1 VSSEKSKS
9 NQGLVGGATVHGD
22 NSPTVGLTVLD
33 LLKAVRKHFLTS
45 AIGFGVILVFT
56 VALSVLVTPK
66 YSASSELFAS
76 YDDQS
81 TASQDISSINTAGS
95 YISTQIKTY
104 PSLVTTQAVLDPVI
118 SELNLDM
125 TVEELGE
132 LVAVTNPANTM
143 LIDIS
148 VETDNAAQSQKIAN
162 AVAESLSNTV
172 KSSLYSSSNSPVKLA
187 VVQKA
192 TLPDS
197 PSSPNIKL
205 NLLIGIVLGIIV
217 GILAALVK
225 DMTDTRLSSV
235 RDLQNITNAP
245 LLGSIP
251 DNDAVK
257 QGAPVVSSAPS
268 SLVAEEYRRVRAN
281 LSFIAPVKGLNSRLI
296 VVTSTE
302 PGEGKTTT
310 SVNIAAAFAENGS
323 KVLLIDADLRHPS
336 VATKIGLEEAVGLSH
351 VLSGQANVA
360 DVVQRYWKA
369 NFHIMP
375 AGPKPP
381 NASLLLNSS
390 TMEAMV
396 VQALKQYDYVIVDT
410 TPMTIAA
417 DAGMFGRMGN
427 GVVMV
432 VGRGICDKKDLA
444 TTLQQL
450 GNVDVPVIGTVLN
463 YAEQS
468 KKHHGNYYYYDT
480 EGKRQQR
487 QQRRTDK
494 R

>member
-1 VSSEKSKS
+1 MISGDVETGTSATAQQMSARLESIHSDDDSGVSLVDLARSVRRH
-9 NQGLVGGATVHGD
+9 LVVGGIA
-22 NSPTVGLTVLD
+22 
-33 LLKAVRKHFLTS
+33 
-45 AIGFGVILVFT
+45 LV
-56 VALSVLVTPK
+56 SVLIVIMTYTFMSTPQ

-76 YDDQS
+76 YDVGTTS
-81 TASQDISSINTAGS
+81 SEDISAISTAGS
-95 YISTQIKTY
+95 YISSQIKSY
-104 PSLVTTQAVLDPVI
+104 PQLTTTQAVLEPVI
-118 SELNLDM
+118 KD
-125 TVEELGE
+125 LG
-132 LVAVTNPANTM
+132 LQTSVADLASMITVTNPEDTM
-143 LIDIS
+143 LVDIS
-148 VETDNAAQSQKIAN
+148 VETNNAAQSQKIAN

-172 KSSLYSSSNSPVKLA
+172 KSSLYSSSSSPVKLA

-192 TLPDS
+192 TLPES

-205 NLLIGIVLGIIV
+205 NVLIGIVLGIIV
-217 GILAALVK
+217 GILAALVR
-225 DMTDTRLSSV
+225 DMSDTRLSSV
-235 RDLQNITNAP
+235 RDLQGITNAP

-251 DNDAVK
+251 SNDAVK
-257 QGAPVVSSAPS
+257 KTSSVIASAPS
-268 SLVAEEYRRVRAN
+268 SLVAEEYRRVRSN
-281 LSFIAPVKGLNSRLI
+281 LSFIAPVEGLNSRLI

-323 KVLLIDADLRHPS
+323 RVLLIDADLRHPS
-336 VATKIGLEEAVGLSH
+336 IAEKVGVEGAVGLSH

-369 NFHIMP
+369 NLHVMP

-381 NASLLLNSS
+381 NASILLNST

-396 VQALKQYDYVIVDT
+396 AQALKQYDYVIIDT

-432 VGRGICDKKDLA
+432 VGRGVCDKKDLSS
-444 TTLQQL
+444 TLSQL
-450 GNVDVPVIGTVLN
+450 KNVEVPVIGTVLN

-468 KKHHGNYYYYDT
+468 KKHHGNYYYYDA

-487 QQRRTDK
+487 HTS
-494 R
+494 

>member
-1 VSSEKSKS
+1 MSSEKSKS

-463 YAEQS
+463 YAEQP

>member
-1 VSSEKSKS
+1 MGIAKSQEADFSDGQETQFTNHSLTLSGLWSSVRRHPTLLL
-9 NQGLVGGATVHGD
+9 LVW
-22 NSPTVGLTVLD
+22 VGV
-33 LLKAVRKHFLTS
+33 
-45 AIGFGVILVFT
+45 
-56 VALSVLVTPK
+56 LSVTSLFTFLSVPQ

-76 YDDQS
+76 YDDVS
-81 TASQDISSINTAGS
+81 TSSQDISSINTAGS
-95 YISTQIKTY
+95 YIATQIKSY
-104 PSLVTTQAVLDPVI
+104 PSLATTQAVLDPVI
-118 SELNLDM
+118 KDLNLDM
-125 TVEELGE
+125 SVKGLGE
-132 LVAVTNPANTM
+132 LITVTNPTNTM
-143 LIDIS
+143 LVDIS
-148 VETDNAAQSQKIAN
+148 VETDDAAQSQKIAN
-162 AVAESLSNTV
+162 AVAESLSGTV

-192 TLPDS
+192 TLPES
-197 PSSPNIKL
+197 PSSPNVKL
-205 NLLIGIVLGIIV
+205 NLLIGVVLGIIV
-217 GILAALVK
+217 GILAALVR

-235 RDLQNITNAP
+235 RDLQGITNAP

-251 DNDAVK
+251 SNDAVK
-257 QGAPVVSSAPS
+257 KTASVIASAPS
-268 SLVAEEYRRVRAN
+268 SLVAEEYRRVRSN
-281 LSFIAPVKGLNSRLI
+281 LSFIAPVEGLNSRLI

-323 KVLLIDADLRHPS
+323 RVLLIDADLRHPS
-336 VATKIGLEEAVGLSH
+336 VADKVGLEGTVGLSH

-369 NFHIMP
+369 NLHVMP

-381 NASLLLNSS
+381 NASILLNST

-396 VQALKQYDYVIVDT
+396 AQALKQYDYVIIDT

-432 VGRGICDKKDLA
+432 VGRGVCDKKDLSS
-444 TTLQQL
+444 TLSQL
-450 GNVDVPVIGTVLN
+450 KNVEVPVIGTVLN

-487 QQRRTDK
+487 HTS
-494 R
+494 

>member
-1 VSSEKSKS
+1 MSSEKSKS

>member
-9 NQGLVGGATVHGD
+9 NQGIVGVATVHGD

>member
-1 VSSEKSKS
+1 VVPEKSGFEAK
-9 NQGLVGGATVHGD
+9 AT
-22 NSPTVGLTVLD
+22 NSEGHPESGRNSGLTVMD
-33 LLKAVRKHFLTS
+33 LLN
-45 AIGFGVILVFT
+45 AIRSHLAIAISGFIVILVLISAYT
-56 VALSVLVTPK
+56 LIAAPK
-66 YSASSELFAS
+66 YSAFAELYATYDSS
-76 YDDQS
+76 
-81 TASQDISSINTAGS
+81 SSNSENITDINTAGS
-95 YISTQIKTY
+95 YISTQIKSY
-104 PSLVTTQAVLDPVI
+104 PTLATTQAVLEPVI
-118 SELNLDM
+118 KDLNLDLS
-125 TVEELGE
+125 VKDLGE
-132 LVAVTNPANTM
+132 LITVTNPTNTM
-143 LIDIS
+143 LVDIS

-192 TLPDS
+192 TLPES

-205 NLLIGIVLGIIV
+205 NLVIGIVLGIIV

-323 KVLLIDADLRHPS
+323 KVLLIDADLRHSS
-336 VATKIGLEEAVGLSH
+336 VATKVGLEEAVGLSH

-396 VQALKQYDYVIVDT
+396 VQALRQYDYVIVDT

>member
-1 VSSEKSKS
+1 MASMSTKSGTDYNQELPSVGSSNYSGLNVTDLFGIVSKRILFFLT
-9 NQGLVGGATVHGD
+9 GFVLV
-22 NSPTVGLTVLD
+22 VGL
-33 LLKAVRKHFLTS
+33 LLLYSLA
-45 AIGFGVILVFT
+45 A
-56 VALSVLVTPK
+56 TPK
-66 YSASSELFAS
+66 YTASSELFAS
-76 YDDQS
+76 YDDTS
-81 TASQDISSINTAGS
+81 SSSQDISSINTAGS
-95 YISTQIKTY
+95 YIATQIKSY
-104 PSLVTTQAVLDPVI
+104 PSLATTQAVLEPVI
-118 SELNLDM
+118 KDLNLDM
-125 TVEELGE
+125 SVKDLGE
-132 LVAVTNPANTM
+132 LITVTNPTNTM
-143 LIDIS
+143 LVDIS
-148 VETDNAAQSQKIAN
+148 VETDDAAQSQKIAN
-162 AVAESLSNTV
+162 GVAESLSNTI

-251 DNDAVK
+251 DTDVVK
-257 QGAPVVSSAPS
+257 QAAPVVTSAPS
-268 SLVAEEYRRVRAN
+268 SLVAEEYRRVRSN

-296 VVTSTE
+296 VITSTE

-336 VATKIGLEEAVGLSH
+336 VATKVGLEEAVGLSH

-360 DVVQRYWKA
+360 DAVQRYWKA

-396 VQALKQYDYVIVDT
+396 MQALRQYDYVIIDT

-432 VGRGICDKKDLA
+432 VGRGICDKKDLG

-450 GNVDVPVIGTVLN
+450 HNVEVPVIGTVLN

>member
-1 VSSEKSKS
+1 MIPESSSDNYEDVANHIEKESAGS
-9 NQGLVGGATVHGD
+9 NTTVVELFQ
-22 NSPTVGLTVLD
+22 TI
-33 LLKAVRKHFLTS
+33 RKHK
-45 AIGFGVILVFT
+45 
-56 VALSVLVTPK
+56 VLVVVFFLVIIAATCIYTFASSPR
-66 YSASSELFAS
+66 YTASSELFAS
-76 YDDQS
+76 YDDAS
-81 TASQDISSINTAGS
+81 SSSQDISSINTAGS
-95 YISTQIKTY
+95 YIATQIKSY
-104 PSLVTTQAVLDPVI
+104 PSLATTQAVLDPVI
-118 SELNLDM
+118 KDLNLDM
-125 TVEELGE
+125 SVKDLGE
-132 LVAVTNPANTM
+132 LITVTNPTNTM
-143 LIDIS
+143 LVDIS
-148 VETDNAAQSQKIAN
+148 VETDDAAQSQKIAN
-162 AVAESLSNTV
+162 AVAESLSDTV

-192 TLPDS
+192 TLPES

-217 GILAALVK
+217 GILAALVR

-235 RDLQNITNAP
+235 RDLQGITNAP

-251 DNDAVK
+251 SNDAVK
-257 QGAPVVSSAPS
+257 KTASVIASAPS
-268 SLVAEEYRRVRAN
+268 SLVAEEYRRVRSN
-281 LSFIAPVKGLNSRLI
+281 LSFIAPVEGLNSRLI

-310 SVNIAAAFAENGS
+310 SVNVAAAFAENGS
-323 KVLLIDADLRHPS
+323 RVLLIDADLRHPS
-336 VATKIGLEEAVGLSH
+336 VAEKVGVEGAVGLSH

-369 NFHIMP
+369 NLHVMP

-381 NASLLLNSS
+381 NASILLNST

-396 VQALKQYDYVIVDT
+396 AQALKQYDYVIIDT

-427 GVVMV
+427 GVIMV
-432 VGRGICDKKDLA
+432 VGRGVCDKKDLSS
-444 TTLQQL
+444 TLSQL
-450 GNVDVPVIGTVLN
+450 KNVEVPVIGTVLN

-487 QQRRTDK
+487 HTS
-494 R
+494 

>member
-1 VSSEKSKS
+1 VVSEKVKS
-9 NQGLVGGATVHGD
+9 GSFSDSTKIKLDQTTETGF
-22 NSPTVGLTVLD
+22 SIED
-33 LLKAVRKHFLTS
+33 LLSIIRRHFMYGV
-45 AIGFGVILVFT
+45 IGFVAVIIFVMGYTFI
-56 VALSVLVTPK
+56 ATPQ
-66 YSASSELFAS
+66 YTASSELFAS
-76 YDDQS
+76 YDDTS
-81 TASQDISSINTAGS
+81 ASSQDISSINTAGS
-95 YISTQIKTY
+95 YIATQIKSY
-104 PSLVTTQAVLDPVI
+104 PTLATTQAVLDPVI
-118 SELNLDM
+118 SDLKLDM
-125 TVEELGE
+125 SVADLGD
-132 LVAVTNPANTM
+132 LIKVSNPANTM

-148 VETDNAAQSQKIAN
+148 VQTDDAAQSQKIAN

-172 KSSLYSSSNSPVKLA
+172 KSSLYSSTNSPVKLA

-217 GILAALVK
+217 GILAALVR

-257 QGAPVVSSAPS
+257 QAAPVVTSAPS

-336 VATKIGLEEAVGLSH
+336 VASRVGLEEAVGLSH

-360 DVVQRYWKA
+360 DAVQRYWKA

-381 NASLLLNSS
+381 NASLLLNST

-396 VQALKQYDYVIVDT
+396 LQALRQYDYVIIDT

-432 VGRGICDKKDLA
+432 VGRGVCDKKDLGS
-444 TTLQQL
+444 TLQQL
-450 GNVDVPVIGTVLN
+450 KNVDVPVIGTVLN

-480 EGKRQQR
+480 EGQRKQR
-487 QQRRTDK
+487 QQRRTEK